1 MILRVYLLCFRFYT
15 SITTIC
21 EKERKSSLNDQ
32 YLCLKDTKG
41 CCNERRVQL
50 GPKRPR
56 REIQPTKEATQV
68 TLVSRDARL
77 CHVSK
82 GETHVSTSLNPLH
95 LRRTSQVSLKNRRP
109 TSPRPSLQNAPFST
123 QRNCKASPINRGS
136 HFSPKCPIS
145 CQRSAAEI
153 VPRTAFYYSAFI

>member
-1 MILRVYLLCFRFYT
+1 MILRVHLLCFRFYT

-32 YLCLKDTKG
+32 YLCLKDKKG
-41 CCNERRVQL
+41 CCNERGVQL

-56 REIQPTKEATQV
+56 REIQPTKEATPL

-77 CHVSK
+77 CHLSK

-95 LRRTSQVSLKNRRP
+95 LRRTSQVPLKNRRP
-109 TSPRPSLQNAPFST
+109 TSPRPSLQKVPFFTHSNRKAP
-123 QRNCKASPINRGS
+123 PINRTS
-136 HFSPKCPIS
+136 HFTSICPIS

-153 VPRTAFYYSAFI
+153 VPRTAFSYSVFN